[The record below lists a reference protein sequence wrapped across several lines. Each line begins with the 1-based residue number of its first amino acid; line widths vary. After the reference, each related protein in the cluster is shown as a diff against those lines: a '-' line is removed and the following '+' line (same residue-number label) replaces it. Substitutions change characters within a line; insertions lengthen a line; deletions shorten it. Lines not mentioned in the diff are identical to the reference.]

1 MELKHGPEIP
11 RVCRTDGREDF
22 TIYKTSA
29 LKRIVPV
36 QVLVP
41 SIPLRIEQLARALNS
56 VERQTV
62 AFEVLVRLDK
72 EREGAAANRNKLL
85 NFADREFVAFLDDD
99 DEMYPDHIELL
110 YDLITREKA
119 DIAYSIPRI
128 CDQNGNALDPCHEF
142 HVGNFEFSPDK
153 LLERNFIPV
162 TVLARRETL
171 VRVGGF
177 EHLPNFYGEDHGLWL
192 KLLYAGAKFVHLPLQ
207 TWQYNWWGQGL
218 PGQPGNTSGLPEHW

>member
-1 MELKHGPEIP
+1 MELKHVPEIP

-22 TIYKTSA
+22 SSYKTCA
-29 LKRIVPV
+29 LKQIVPV

-41 SIPLRIEQLARALNS
+41 SIPVRIEQLARALNS

-62 AFEVLVRLDK
+62 ALEVLVRLDK

-99 DEMYPDHIELL
+99 DELYPDHIELL

-119 DIAYSIPRI
+119 DVAYSIPKI
-128 CDQNGNALDPCHEF
+128 VNQAGPVDPYEVF
-142 HVGNFEFSPDK
+142 KVKNFEFNPDM

-177 EHLPNFYGEDHGLWL
+177 EHLPNIYGEDHGLWL

-207 TWQYNWWGQGL
+207 TWQYNWWGPGN